1 MGKLLDGLQPAVK
14 KETRNVF
21 LYTLIGCVLMII
33 AFFAVHKWFVPENV
47 PFDYTIFTG
56 AVGGL
61 LVATLNF
68 LLMGITVQK
77 VAAEED
83 EKKAGQIM
91 KMSFSRRML
100 MQIAWIVI
108 ALVVPAI
115 FWAAGI
121 LPLLFPS
128 AGIKIKGIFE
138 QKKYIR
144 QEVEQK
150 QDGC

>member
-14 KETRNVF
+14 KETLNV
-21 LYTLIGCVLMII
+21 LIYTAIGDVLMIA
-33 AFFAVHKWFVPENV
+33 AFFVLHRWFVPENV

-56 AVGGL
+56 AIGGL
-61 LVATLNF
+61 LVAVLNF

-83 EKKAGQIM
+83 EKKAGRIM
-91 KMSFSRRML
+91 KMSYSRRML
-100 MQIAWIVI
+100 LQIAWIVI
-108 ALVVPAI
+108 ALVTPAV

-121 LPLLFPS
+121 IPLLFPS
-128 AGIKIKGIFE
+128 AGIKIKGIISR
-138 QKKYIR
+138 KKYIG

>member
-14 KETRNVF
+14 KETLNV
-21 LYTLIGCVLMII
+21 LIYTAIGDVLMII
-33 AFFAVHKWFVPENV
+33 AFFVLHRWFVPENV

-56 AVGGL
+56 AIGGL
-61 LVATLNF
+61 LVAVLNF

-83 EKKAGQIM
+83 EKKAGRIM
-91 KMSFSRRML
+91 KMSYSRRML
-100 MQIAWIVI
+100 LQIAWIVI
-108 ALVVPAI
+108 ALVTPAV

-121 LPLLFPS
+121 IPLLFPS
-128 AGIKIKGIFE
+128 AGIKIKGIISR
-138 QKKYIR
+138 KKYIG

>member
-14 KETRNVF
+14 KETLNV
-21 LYTLIGCVLMII
+21 LIYTAIGDVLMII
-33 AFFAVHKWFVPENV
+33 AFFVIHKWFVPENV

-56 AVGGL
+56 AIGGL
-61 LVATLNF
+61 LVAVLNF
-68 LLMGITVQK
+68 LFMGITVQK

-91 KMSFSRRML
+91 KMSYSRRML
-100 MQIAWIVI
+100 LQIAWIVI
-108 ALVVPAI
+108 ALVAPAV

-121 LPLLFPS
+121 IPLLFPS
-128 AGIKIKGIFE
+128 AGIKIKGIISR
-138 QKKYIR
+138 KKYIG

>member
-21 LYTLIGCVLMII
+21 IYTLIGCVLMIA
-33 AFFAVHKWFVPENV
+33 AFFVLNKWFYPDNV
-47 PFDYTIFTG
+47 PFDYTVFVG
-56 AVGGL
+56 AAGGL
-61 LVATLNF
+61 LVAVLNF
-68 LLMGITVQK
+68 LWMGLTVQK

-83 EKKAGQIM
+83 DKRAGQIL
-91 KMSFSRRML
+91 KLSYSRRLL

-108 ALVVPAI
+108 ALVAPVI

-128 AGIKIKGIFE
+128 AGIKIKGIIE
-138 QKKYIR
+138 RKKYIR

>member
-14 KETRNVF
+14 KETRNIF
-21 LYTLIGCVLMII
+21 IYTLIGDVLMIA
-33 AFFAVHKWFVPENV
+33 AFFVLHKWFYPDNV

-56 AVGGL
+56 ALGGL
-61 LVATLNF
+61 LIATLNF

-83 EKKAGQIM
+83 EKTARQLM
-91 KMSFSRRML
+91 KTSYSRRL
-100 MQIAWIVI
+100 LLQIAWIAVSL
-108 ALVVPAI
+108 ATPVI

-121 LPLLFPS
+121 LPLIFPS
-128 AGIKIKGIFE
+128 FGIKIKGILE
-138 QKKYIR
+138 RKKYII

>member
-14 KETRNVF
+14 KETLNV
-21 LYTLIGCVLMII
+21 LIYTAIGDVLMIV
-33 AFFAVHKWFVPENV
+33 AFFVIHKWFVPENV

-56 AVGGL
+56 AIGGL
-61 LVATLNF
+61 LVAVLNF

-91 KMSFSRRML
+91 KTSYSRRML
-100 MQIAWIVI
+100 LQIAWIVI
-108 ALVVPAI
+108 ALVAPAV

-121 LPLLFPS
+121 IPLLFPS
-128 AGIKIKGIFE
+128 AGIKIKGIISR
-138 QKKYIR
+138 KKYIG

>member
-1 MGKLLDGLQPAVK
+1 
-14 KETRNVF
+14 
-21 LYTLIGCVLMII
+21 MII
-33 AFFAVHKWFVPENV
+33 AFFVLHKWFYPDNV

-56 AVGGL
+56 ALGGL
-61 LVATLNF
+61 LIATLNF

-83 EKKAGQIM
+83 EKTARQLM
-91 KMSFSRRML
+91 KTSYSRRL
-100 MQIAWIVI
+100 LLQIAWIAVCL
-108 ALVVPAI
+108 AAPVI

-121 LPLLFPS
+121 LPLIFPS
-128 AGIKIKGIFE
+128 LGIKIKGIIE
-138 QKKYIR
+138 RKKYIR

>member
-33 AFFAVHKWFVPENV
+33 AFFVVHKWFVPENV

-56 AVGGL
+56 AAGGL

-83 EKKAGQIM
+83 
-91 KMSFSRRML
+91 
-100 MQIAWIVI
+100 
-108 ALVVPAI
+108 
-115 FWAAGI
+115 
-121 LPLLFPS
+121 
-128 AGIKIKGIFE
+128 
-138 QKKYIR
+138 
-144 QEVEQK
+144 
-150 QDGC
+150 

>member
-14 KETRNVF
+14 KETRNV
-21 LYTLIGCVLMII
+21 LIYTAIGDVLMIA
-33 AFFAVHKWFVPENV
+33 AFFVIHKWFVPENV

-56 AVGGL
+56 AIGGL
-61 LVATLNF
+61 LVAVLNF
-68 LLMGITVQK
+68 LWMGITVQK

-91 KMSFSRRML
+91 KLSYSRRL
-100 MQIAWIVI
+100 LLQIGWIVI
-108 ALVVPAI
+108 ALVAPVI

-128 AGIKIKGIFE
+128 AGLKIKGIFE
-138 QKKYIR
+138 RKKYMR

>member
-14 KETRNVF
+14 KETKNVF
-21 LYTLIGCVLMII
+21 LYTLIGCVIMIA
-33 AFFAVHKWFVPENV
+33 AFFVMNKWFFPENV

-56 AVGGL
+56 ALGGL
-61 LVATLNF
+61 LIAVLNF
-68 LLMGITVQK
+68 LLMGLTVQK

-91 KMSFSRRML
+91 KMSYSRRML
-100 MQIAWIVI
+100 LQIAWIVI
-108 ALVVPAI
+108 ALTVPVI

-121 LPLLFPS
+121 IPLLFPS
-128 AGIKIKGIFE
+128 AGIKIKGIIE
-138 QKKYIR
+138 RKKYIR